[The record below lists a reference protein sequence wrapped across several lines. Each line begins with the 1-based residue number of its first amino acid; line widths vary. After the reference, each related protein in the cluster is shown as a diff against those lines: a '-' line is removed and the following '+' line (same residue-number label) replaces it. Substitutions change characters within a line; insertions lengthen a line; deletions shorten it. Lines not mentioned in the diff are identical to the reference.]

1 MKKYY
6 LFAVMLFAGIAGF
19 GQSLEDINKMVIL
32 GQNKK
37 AKESIDKF
45 LTDTKNAAKPGGWYY
60 KGRIYNAVSKDSGIS
75 SADAMKLKNEA
86 FESFKKYQQMDPK
99 DESLISEN
107 HVSYFDLYNGF
118 FDVGAKE
125 FNAKNYA
132 ASFEGFKSA
141 LAVEEYVNSKKY
153 EYNGFKFSNLDTSLI
168 INIAVAANQAKNEDA
183 SVTYYRKLTDA
194 NLASE
199 QYINIYQFLVE
210 YYLKKNDEANLNA
223 MLEKGKKLYPADEY
237 WVQVELDKVAKSDN
251 KEVLMAKYEEL
262 MKTYPDKATYPY
274 NLAVEIYNSLYT
286 GDVRPANAE
295 ALKEK
300 LTDVL
305 KVAIPLDKG
314 VDARMLM
321 TRHLYN
327 DAYDYQDSSKKIKGV
342 KPADLKKKADLKALF
357 LKRIDDCI
365 PYAESSVSYFA
376 GLPTLKPI
384 QKANYKIVLDLLSQM
399 YGTKNDL
406 KKAAEYDKKKAE
418 VEKM

>member
-6 LFAVMLFAGIAGF
+6 LFVMLVFACAVSF
-19 GQSLEDINKMVIL
+19 GQSLEDINKLVIL

-45 LTDTKNAAKPGGWYY
+45 MSDAKNAGKGAAWYY
-60 KGRIYNAVSKDSGIS
+60 KGRIYNALSKDSSIS
-75 SADAMKLKNEA
+75 LADALKLKSEA
-86 FESFKKYQQMDPK
+86 FEAFKKYQQLEPK
-99 DESLISEN
+99 EESFISEN
-107 HVSYFDLYNGF
+107 HVSYFDLYNGY
-118 FDVGAKE
+118 FDIGAKE

-132 ASFEGFKSA
+132 ASFEGFKNA
-141 LAVEEYVNSKKY
+141 LAVEEYVKGKGY
-153 EYNGFKFSNLDTSLI
+153 EYNGFKFSSLDTSLI
-168 INIAVAANQAKNEDA
+168 INIAVAATQSKNEEA
-183 SVTYYRKLTDA
+183 AVAYYKKLTDA
-194 NLASE
+194 NLSAE
-199 QYINIYQFLVE
+199 QYINIYQYLVE
-210 YYLKKNDEANLNA
+210 YYMKKNDEANLTA
-223 MLEKGKKLYPADEY
+223 MLEKGKKIYPADEY
-237 WVQVELDKVAKSDN
+237 WVQVELDRVAKMDN
-251 KEVLMAKYEEL
+251 KEALRAKYEEL
-262 MKTYPDKATYPY
+262 MKRYPDKYTYPY
-274 NLAVEIYNSLYT
+274 NLGVELYNDLYT
-286 GDVRPANAE
+286 GDERPANAE
-295 ALKEK
+295 VVKEK

-365 PYAESSVSYFA
+365 PYAESAVAYFA
-376 GLPTLKPI
+376 ALPTLKPV

-418 VEKM
+418 VDKM

>member
-6 LFAVMLFAGIAGF
+6 LFAMMLFAVAFSF
-19 GQSLEDINKMVIL
+19 GQSLSEINELMGKN
-32 GQNKK
+32 QFKK
-37 AKESIDKF
+37 AKEGIDKF
-45 LTDTKNAAKPGGWYY
+45 LGDAKNAAKGDGWFY
-60 KGRIYNAVSKDSGIS
+60 KGRIYNALSKDSLLS
-75 SADAMKLKNEA
+75 PAEAVKLKLDA
-86 FESFKKYQQMDPK
+86 FEAFKKYQQLDAK
-99 DESLISEN
+99 EVSFLLEN

-118 FDVGAKE
+118 FDVGARE
-125 FNAKNYA
+125 FNAKNFA
-132 ASFEGFKSA
+132 ASFEGFKNA
-141 LAVEEYVNSKKY
+141 LMVEEYVNSKKY
-153 EYNGFKFSNLDTSLI
+153 EYNGFKFSDLDTSLI
-168 INIAVAANQAKNEDA
+168 INIAVAANQAKNEEA
-183 SVTYYRKLTDA
+183 SVSYYRKLTDA
-194 NLASE
+194 NVSSE
-199 QYINIYQFLVE
+199 QYINIYQYLVE

-223 MLEKGKKLYPADEY
+223 MLEKGKKFYPNDEY
-237 WVQVELDKVAKSDN
+237 WVQVELDRVAKSDN
-251 KEVLMAKYEEL
+251 KEALMAKYEEL
-262 MKTYPDKATYPY
+262 MKRYPEKYTYPY
-274 NLAVEIYNSLYT
+274 NLAVEIYNDLYT
-286 GDVRPANAE
+286 ADARPANAE
-295 ALKEK
+295 AMKDK

-327 DAYDYQDSSKKIKGV
+327 DAYDYQDSSKKVKGV

-376 GLPTLKPI
+376 ALPTLKPV